1 MYIHIYIYI
10 YVCLF
15 YYILFLFSY
24 SRKAW
29 KLQKIL
35 KKIFVGNWYKLWAK
49 LCLFRQSRT

>member
-35 KKIFVGNWYKLWAK
+35 KKFFVGNWYKLWAK